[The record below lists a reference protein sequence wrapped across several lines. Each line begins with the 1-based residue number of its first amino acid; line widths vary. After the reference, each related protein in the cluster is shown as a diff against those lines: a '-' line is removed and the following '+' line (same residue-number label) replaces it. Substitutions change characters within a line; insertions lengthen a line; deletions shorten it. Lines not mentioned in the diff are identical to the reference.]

1 MCSTYLN
8 FNTMVESEANVL
20 KDNFCICSHPFDM
33 AHLCEK
39 WYHPHW
45 QKCNDFILKHKKKE
59 QKKMP
64 DCWLCCHCFLSLTQL
79 LTAKIENTLSFPQHL
94 MLGDTSCQRHKSWD
108 GLGEHGKGNRR
119 AQKHLR
125 PRPHICLSVA
135 RKSES
140 TVFKIAPRDSVTDLS
155 LGISSNDC

>member
-59 QKKMP
+59 QK
-64 DCWLCCHCFLSLTQL
+64 DARLLAVLSLF
-79 LTAKIENTLSFPQHL
+79 SFPNTVVDSCRGRKHAEFPSAPDIQ
-94 MLGDTSCQRHKSWD
+94 GDTSCQRHKSWD

-140 TVFKIAPRDSVTDLS
+140 TVFKI
-155 LGISSNDC
+155 